1 MELKNT
7 LDIKNALIKAFQNHK
22 KNNFKDAE
30 IIYQEILRKNPKHF
44 ETIFYL
50 GTLYSQLKKYNLAEP
65 LFIEAILIN
74 PNFEATY
81 QNLGLMYEQ
90 LAEYKKAKNCYEKL
104 IKINP
109 KNIKIYNNLGLIYQE
124 LGEYEK
130 AINCYEKLFHIN
142 PNDIGLH
149 YNLGRIFRLFKLND
163 IIKDNYSNLKKLF
176 LFLLRKNNIN
186 HSEIFHNTKLFFIKK
201 NFINIVKQI
210 FNSNSLLLSNNM
222 INNLLIDELF
232 LLTLQKSLII
242 DEFLEKFLTKIRY
255 ETILSLKNS
264 NHNFLRQYLNFFIS
278 LGEQCWL
285 NEYVYNQSELE
296 TEYAKELKNK
306 IENEVE
312 INELE
317 ISILSCYIPLNSS
330 KIIEKKL
337 LNYNSSNPLFK
348 GLISTQIKEPLEE
361 KSLESSIKSI
371 GKITNQISKNVRD
384 QYEENP
390 YPRWK
395 YCFKYPP
402 INFIEDLNYA
412 IKPNKIKSKNE
423 FTNPDILIAACGTG
437 NHTAYASKYKNAKI
451 VGIDLS
457 LKSLT
462 YAKRK
467 SKELGLE
474 NIEFIHSDILQ
485 LKNLN
490 KKFDVIESVGT
501 LHHMKKPEEGLEIL
515 IDILKPHGF
524 LKLGL
529 YSQKARDYV
538 IKTRKIIKEKNF
550 KTSIED
556 IRRSREVIFNKKD
569 DTIIRKL
576 IDRGDFYST
585 SNVRDLLFHVQEH
598 HFTIPQI
605 SKILKKFNLEFLGFI
620 NSSTKNKFL
629 KFFPKGNIT
638 SLESWDK
645 FEKENLSSFMG
656 MYQFWVKKIV

>member
-1 MELKNT
+1 MELKGT
-7 LDIKNALIKAFQNHK
+7 LDIKNALIKALHSHR
-22 KNNFKDAE
+22 KNNFKDAK
-30 IIYQEILRKNPKHF
+30 IIYQEILKKKPKHF

-50 GTLYSQLKKYNLAEP
+50 GTLYSQLKEYDLAEP
-65 LFIEAILIN
+65 LFKEAITIN

-81 QNLGLMYEQ
+81 QNLGFMYEQ
-90 LAEYKKAKNCYEKL
+90 LEKYKNAKKCYEKL
-104 IKINP
+104 LQINP

-130 AINCYEKLFHIN
+130 AINCYEKLIQIQ
-142 PNDIGLH
+142 PNDTTLY
-149 YNLGRIFRLFKLND
+149 YNLGRIFKLFKLDDMIEN
-163 IIKDNYSNLKKLF
+163 NHSNLKKLF
-176 LFLLRKNNIN
+176 LYLLKKNDIS
-186 HSEIFHNTKLFFIKK
+186 HSEIFHNTKLFFLKK
-201 NFINIVKQI
+201 NFIVNVEKIYI
-210 FNSNSLLLSNNM
+210 SNSLLLSNNI

-242 DEFLEKFLTKIRY
+242 DAFLEKFLTKIRY

-264 NHNFLRQYLNFFIS
+264 NQNFLRQYLNFFIS

-285 NEYVYNQSELE
+285 NEYIYNQSDLE
-296 TEYAKELKNK
+296 TKYTNKLKNK
-306 IENEVE
+306 IENENE
-312 INELE
+312 IDELE

-348 GLISTQIKEPLEE
+348 GLIATQIKEPLVE
-361 KSLESSIKSI
+361 KSLEGSIKSI
-371 GKITNQISKNVRD
+371 GKITNQISKKVRD

-395 YCFKYPP
+395 HCFKYLP
-402 INFIEDLNYA
+402 INFIQDLNYA
-412 IKPNKIKSKNE
+412 IKPNKIKSENQ

-457 LKSLT
+457 LKSLA

-467 SKELGLE
+467 SKELGFD

-490 KKFDVIESVGT
+490 KKFDVIESIGT
-501 LHHMKKPEEGLEIL
+501 LHHMKEPENGLKIL

-529 YSQKARDYV
+529 YSEKARDYV
-538 IKTRKIIKEKNF
+538 IKAKEIIKENNI
-550 KTSIED
+550 KTSIEG
-556 IRRSREVIFNKKD
+556 IRRSREIIFNKKD
-569 DTIIRKL
+569 DVIIKKL
-576 IDRGDFYST
+576 IGRGDFYST

-598 HFTIPQI
+598 RFTIPQI
-605 SKILKKFNLEFLGFI
+605 SMILKKFNLEFLGFI
-620 NSSTKNKFL
+620 NLANKNKFL
-629 KFFPKGNIT
+629 KFFPEGDIT
-638 SLESWDK
+638 SLEIWDK
-645 FEKENLSSFMG
+645 FEKENPSSFMG
-656 MYQFWVKKIV
+656 MYQFWVKKL

>member
-1 MELKNT
+1 MELKSN
-7 LDIKNALIKAFQNHK
+7 LDIKNALIEAFQSHK
-22 KNNFKDAE
+22 KNNFKNAE
-30 IIYQEILRKNPKHF
+30 IIYQKILRKNPKHF

-50 GTLYSQLKKYNLAEP
+50 GTLYSQLEKYDLAEP
-65 LFIEAILIN
+65 LFEKAISIN
-74 PNFEATY
+74 PNFEVTY
-81 QNLGLMYEQ
+81 QNLGFMYEQ
-90 LAEYKKAKNCYEKL
+90 LRKYKKAKSCYEKL
-104 IKINP
+104 IQLNP

-130 AINCYEKLFHIN
+130 AINCYEKLIQTN
-142 PNDIGLH
+142 PNDITLY
-149 YNLGRIFRLFKLND
+149 YNLGRIFKLFKLD
-163 IIKDNYSNLKKLF
+163 DMIKNNHSNLKKLF
-176 LFLLRKNNIN
+176 LCLFRKNDIS
-186 HSEIFHNTKLFFIKK
+186 HSEIFHNTKLFFLKK
-201 NFINIVKQI
+201 NIIDNIEQI
-210 FNSNSLLLSNNM
+210 YNSDSLLLSNKI

-232 LLTLQKSLII
+232 LLTLQKSLFI

-264 NHNFLRQYLNFFIS
+264 NQNFLRQYLNFFIS

-296 TEYAKELKNK
+296 TIYANELKSK
-306 IENEVE
+306 IENENGVD
-312 INELE
+312 ELK

-337 LNYNSSNPLFK
+337 INHNTSNPLFK
-348 GLISTQIKEPLEE
+348 GLISTQIKEPLVE

-371 GKITNQISKNVRD
+371 GKITNQISKKVRE

-395 YCFKYPP
+395 YCFKYSS

-412 IKPNKIKSKNE
+412 IKPNKIESKNQ

-437 NHTAYASKYKNAKI
+437 NHTIYASKYKNAKI

-467 SKELGLE
+467 IKELGFK
-474 NIEFIHSDILQ
+474 NIEFFHSDILQ

-490 KKFDVIESVGT
+490 KKFDVIESIGT
-501 LHHMKKPEEGLEIL
+501 LHHMKEPENGLKIL
-515 IDILKPHGF
+515 VDILKPHGF

-529 YSQKARDYV
+529 YSEKARDYV
-538 IKTRKIIKEKNF
+538 IKAREIIKEMNI

-556 IRRSREVIFNKKD
+556 IRRSREIFFNKKND
-569 DTIIRKL
+569 VIIQKL
-576 IDRGDFYST
+576 IGRGDFYST

-598 HFTIPQI
+598 RFTIPQI
-605 SKILKKFNLEFLGFI
+605 SKMLKKFNLEFLGFI
-620 NSSTKNKFL
+620 NTSNKNKFL
-629 KFFPKGNIT
+629 KSFPQSDIT
-638 SLESWDK
+638 SLKSWDK
-645 FEKENLSSFMG
+645 FEKENPSSFIG
-656 MYQFWVKKIV
+656 MYQFWVKKI